1 METVLQDIR
10 YGARSLRKT
19 PAFTSIAILT
29 LALGIGVNVAMF
41 SIVNGV
47 LLRPLS
53 YPESHRLV
61 MLYTS
66 MPQFR
71 QASVSYP
78 NFLDWQ
84 ERSRS
89 FERMAAYRDENF
101 NLTGMANPERL
112 RGRMTSATIFPV
124 LGVNPVLGRTF
135 TADEDRRGGTPVVI
149 LTTSFWKRRFGA
161 DPSIL
166 GTNLPLN
173 GRLFT
178 VVGVVPSDD
187 LLFDGISMLVPIGQ
201 WSEPMFQDRGVGM
214 GMRVV
219 GRLKPGVSPQR
230 AQSELDGIAAVLAR
244 EYPKENKEHGI
255 FTISLG
261 EDILGD
267 ARKPLLLLLGAVA
280 FVLMISCANVA
291 NLLLARGTG
300 RRREFAIRTA
310 LGAQRGRVLRQLLT
324 EGLLLGIGG
333 GALGLGVAWLITKVL
348 ITDLTNQLSRA
359 DLIGLDVSV
368 MAFAVLVSI
377 AASLLFSVAPALQ
390 SSRLDLNQT
399 LKEGGRSKVA
409 RHGFQRALVSVE
421 VALALVL
428 TVSAGLMIRTMSQL
442 WNVNPGFDPEQ
453 VLVFGV
459 AGSPAMHGTPAAV
472 RNGYLETMERLR
484 TVPGVKGVSVAM
496 GAVPLKGDTEVPYWV
511 EGRPKPAEQSQMDLA
526 LLYAVDPDY
535 RNIMR
540 IPLLRGRFVSAQD
553 RDGSPCA
560 VVIDEEFQRRAF
572 PGQDP
577 LGQHINLDLI
587 TVRCEVVGVVGHVS
601 QWGLDS
607 DAAARVRSQM
617 YIAFRQLPDAVMDLV
632 SGGSQFVVRTQ
643 GDPYAL
649 APAVKRAVSEINGNM
664 VCFDAQSMED
674 VIRDS
679 LLARRFLRL
688 LLGAFAVLALVLAAI
703 GIYGVVSYFVGQS
716 THDIGVRMALG
727 ASRRTVLV
735 LVLRDALRMAGAG
748 ILLGAVVGFGITRV
762 MRNLLF
768 GVGSSDPATFIVVA
782 ALLAAVA
789 AFASYLPAIRA
800 TRVDPIIALHCE

>member
-1 METVLQDIR
+1 METLLQDIR
-10 YGARSLRKT
+10 YGARSLRNT
-19 PAFTSIAILT
+19 PGFTSIAILT
-29 LALGIGVNVAMF
+29 LALGIGVNVSMF

-135 TADEDRRGGTPVVI
+135 TADEDRRGGAPVVV

-161 DPSIL
+161 DPAIL

-178 VVGVVPSDD
+178 VVGVIPSDD

-255 FTISLG
+255 FTISLSD
-261 EDILGD
+261 DILGD

-310 LGAQRGRVLRQLLT
+310 LGAQRSRVLRQLLT

-368 MAFAVLVSI
+368 MAFAILISLT
-377 AASLLFSVAPALQ
+377 ASLLFSVAPALQ
-390 SSRLDLNQT
+390 SSRLDLNET

-459 AGSPAMHGTPAAV
+459 AGSPAMHGSPSAV

-484 TVPGVKGVSVAM
+484 SLPGMQGVSVAM

-540 IPLLRGRFVSAQD
+540 IPLLRGRFVSTQD

-572 PGQDP
+572 PAQDP
-577 LGQHINLDLI
+577 IGQHINLELI

-632 SGGSQFVVRTQ
+632 SGGSQFVARTQ
-643 GDPYAL
+643 GDPNAL
-649 APAVKRAVSEINGNM
+649 APAIKRAVTEINGNM

-748 ILLGAVVGFGITRV
+748 ILLGAVVGFGVTRV

>member
-310 LGAQRGRVLRQLLT
+310 LGARRGRVLRQLLT

-428 TVSAGLMIRTMSQL
+428 TVSAGLMIRTM
-442 WNVNPGFDPEQ
+442 
-453 VLVFGV
+453 
-459 AGSPAMHGTPAAV
+459 
-472 RNGYLETMERLR
+472 
-484 TVPGVKGVSVAM
+484 
-496 GAVPLKGDTEVPYWV
+496 
-511 EGRPKPAEQSQMDLA
+511 
-526 LLYAVDPDY
+526 
-535 RNIMR
+535 
-540 IPLLRGRFVSAQD
+540 
-553 RDGSPCA
+553 
-560 VVIDEEFQRRAF
+560 
-572 PGQDP
+572 
-577 LGQHINLDLI
+577 
-587 TVRCEVVGVVGHVS
+587 
-601 QWGLDS
+601 
-607 DAAARVRSQM
+607 
-617 YIAFRQLPDAVMDLV
+617 
-632 SGGSQFVVRTQ
+632 
-643 GDPYAL
+643 
-649 APAVKRAVSEINGNM
+649 
-664 VCFDAQSMED
+664 
-674 VIRDS
+674 
-679 LLARRFLRL
+679 
-688 LLGAFAVLALVLAAI
+688 
-703 GIYGVVSYFVGQS
+703 
-716 THDIGVRMALG
+716 
-727 ASRRTVLV
+727 
-735 LVLRDALRMAGAG
+735 
-748 ILLGAVVGFGITRV
+748 
-762 MRNLLF
+762 
-768 GVGSSDPATFIVVA
+768 
-782 ALLAAVA
+782 
-789 AFASYLPAIRA
+789 
-800 TRVDPIIALHCE
+800 